1 MVDDKFV
8 NDTIRQLKCG
18 HSCYLFNHEQVK
30 IIKEKYSK
38 KTKLELEIKK
48 DGEYFIAKPSKAV
61 LKSEHY

>member
-18 HSCYLFNHEQVK
+18 YSCYLFNREQIK

-38 KTKLELEIKK
+38 KAKLELEIKK
-48 DGEYFIAKPSKAV
+48 DGDYFIAKPSKAV
-61 LKSEHY
+61 LKSKRY

>member
-8 NDTIRQLKCG
+8 KDTIRQLKCG
-18 HSCYLFNHEQVK
+18 HSCYLFNREQVN

-61 LKSEHY
+61 LKSKHY

>member
-18 HSCYLFNHEQVK
+18 HSCYLFNHEQVN

-48 DGEYFIAKPSKAV
+48 DGEYFIAKPSKAI
-61 LKSEHY
+61 LKSKHY

>member
-18 HSCYLFNHEQVK
+18 YSCYLFNYEQVK

-61 LKSEHY
+61 LKSKRY

>member
-18 HSCYLFNHEQVK
+18 YSCYLFNHEQVK

-38 KTKLELEIKK
+38 KNEIRIRNKK
-48 DGEYFIAKPSKAV
+48 RWRIFYS
-61 LKSEHY
+61 